1 MVRPARR
8 GAVRSEAAG
17 GWPVWVSWFGEW
29 PNGTPP
35 VAPKSGICMDLDQ
48 IKALTELMVENDLTE
63 LMLRDGETR
72 VVLRRNKPGSGAGA
86 VVTAVSQPMASGVGV
101 PQPVA
106 VAPVAASAE
115 VGQSIKSPMVG
126 TFYSAAGPDSPAF
139 VTAGS
144 RVEPDTVV
152 CIIEAMKVFNEIKAE
167 VSGTIERVLV
177 NNGQPVEYG
186 QPLFL
191 VK

>member
-1 MVRPARR
+1 
-8 GAVRSEAAG
+8 
-17 GWPVWVSWFGEW
+17 
-29 PNGTPP
+29 
-35 VAPKSGICMDLDQ
+35 MDLDQ

>member
-1 MVRPARR
+1 MVA
-8 GAVRSEAAG
+8 
-17 GWPVWVSWFGEW
+17 
-29 PNGTPP
+29 
-35 VAPKSGICMDLDQ
+35 
-48 IKALTELMVENDLTE
+48 NDLTE
-63 LMLRDGETR
+63 IMLRDGETR
-72 VVLRRNKPGSGAGA
+72 VVLRRNKPGSGP
-86 VVTAVSQPMASGVGV
+86 VITTMQQPMPTMVAAPQQVMAAPAAGV
-101 PQPVA
+101 P
-106 VAPVAASAE
+106 AADA
-115 VGQSIKSPMVG
+115 GQSIKSPMVG
-126 TFYSAAGPDSPAF
+126 TFYTTPSPDSPAF

-177 NNGQPVEYG
+177 SNGQPVEYG

>member
-1 MVRPARR
+1 MV
-8 GAVRSEAAG
+8 
-17 GWPVWVSWFGEW
+17 
-29 PNGTPP
+29 
-35 VAPKSGICMDLDQ
+35 D
-48 IKALTELMVENDLTE
+48 NDLTE
-63 LMLRDGETR
+63 IMLRDGETR
-72 VVLRRNKPGSGAGA
+72 VVIRRSQPGAGP
-86 VVTAVSQPMASGVGV
+86 VVTAVHQPM
-101 PQPVA
+101 PVA
-106 VAPVAASAE
+106 VQPVHAAPAAVAAEPA
-115 VGQSIKSPMVG
+115 GQSIKSPMVG
-126 TFYSAAGPDSPAF
+126 TFYSTPSPDSPAF

-177 NNGQPVEYG
+177 SNGQPVEYG